1 MLFRKGFLTVVI
13 ATGTLSMGINMPCK
27 TVVFTGDSVYLSALN
42 FRQASGRA
50 GRRGFDVLGNV
61 VFHNMAPH
69 RVLEIMSA
77 KLPDLRGQFSTS
89 VTLILRLFILLNGTD
104 NSEFAAGAVKALLTQ
119 SWLYLGGPD
128 AKMSIVH
135 HLRFS
140 IDYLRRQDLLS
151 ATGVPL
157 NFSGLISHLHYTES
171 AAFGFHALLRGGYL
185 HQVCAAYS
193 RDMDDARWRG
203 IALPLVLTLSHLFVR
218 EPCSNPKAA
227 LPPLPPDVH
236 AILVRHNAEIVD
248 IYRDYV
254 RSYATQHLANIPD
267 NTLPLTRHTI
277 APHHDEVIVP
287 PLSHLPPV
295 IVRSPFSAL
304 SGLTDSHFT
313 SAHDLCSTVRA
324 GVSLEASIVPS
335 VPLDSESPS
344 RKSNSYLVDFFKH
357 GDKTALERENGIRA
371 ADVWFRLK
379 DFSLVLASI
388 VASLEGFLRP
398 GSGEDLLDQDGAEEG
413 DYGYDYDDEVNEA
426 AIKDW
431 GGEEEDKE
439 KVSLADD
446 GEGGGG
452 GEERKEEK
460 RKKKKAV
467 VADSWEDEEG
477 TTSSESDS
485 KKVEAG
491 PRRQWGIGCQEATSD
506 DEDDEDMVFGFERG
520 QQQDHQSLVKVYE
533 ALKRVKA
540 EFDEKFLKIW
550 A

>member
-1 MLFRKGFLTVVI
+1 MLFRKWFLTVVV

-27 TVVFTGDSVYLSALN
+27 TVVFTGDSIYLSAVN

-61 VFHNMAPH
+61 VFHNIAPH
-69 RVLEIMSA
+69 RVLDIIST

-104 NSEFAAGAVKALLTQ
+104 NSEFAAGAVRALLTQ
-119 SWLYLGGPD
+119 NWLYLGGPD

-151 ATGVPL
+151 ATGAPL

-185 HQVCAAYS
+185 HRVCAAYS
-193 RDMDDARWRG
+193 QDMNASRWRDMGRK
-203 IALPLVLTLSHLFVR
+203 LVLTLSHLFVR
-218 EPCSNPKAA
+218 KPCTSPKAA
-227 LPPLPPDVH
+227 LPPLPP
-236 AILVRHNAEIVD
+236 AAQTILIRHNAEIVD

-267 NTLPLTRHTI
+267 NTLPLTHHTI
-277 APHHDEVIVP
+277 APNPDKAIAL
-287 PLSHLPPV
+287 PLPHLPPV
-295 IVRSPFSAL
+295 TVRSPFSAL
-304 SGLTDSHFT
+304 SGFTDSHFT
-313 SAHDLCSTVRA
+313 SVHDLCSTVRA

-335 VPLDSESPS
+335 VSLDSESTQ
-344 RKSNSYLVDFFKH
+344 KSNSYLVDFFKH

-371 ADVWFRLK
+371 ADVWFHLK

-398 GSGEDLLDQDGAEEG
+398 DGGDLDHDGAEDFG
-413 DYGYDYDDEVNEA
+413 SDDEDNGEA
-426 AIKDW
+426 TKDW
-431 GGEEEDKE
+431 GWREEKE
-439 KVSLADD
+439 KVMADD
-446 GEGGGG
+446 GGG
-452 GEERKEEK
+452 GEERKEGKHKE
-460 RKKKKAV
+460 KKKKKKV
-467 VADSWEDEEG
+467 VADSWEDEE
-477 TTSSESDS
+477 TSESDS
-485 KKVEAG
+485 KMKAG
-491 PRRQWGIGCQEATSD
+491 RRWGIEFQESSE
-506 DEDDEDMVFGFERG
+506 DEDENSEGSEQEQG
-520 QQQDHQSLVKVYE
+520 QDQSLLKVYK
-533 ALKRVKA
+533 ALQRVKT
-540 EFDEKFLKIW
+540 EFDEKFVKMW